1 MNIRL
6 EQPGDYR
13 AVENLTREAFWNVY
27 RPGCMEHCVLH
38 KLRQD
43 PCFVPELS
51 YVLEEEGQILAHI
64 AYAKGRLR
72 TPQGETRDLLLFG
85 PVSVDPS
92 RQKQGYGSR
101 LIRFTLE
108 KAAELGYDA
117 VVITGSP
124 DYYHRFGFESAGK
137 HGIFYEGMEQ
147 GTDFPYFMVKI
158 LDPER
163 AEGLRGVYKDPEVYF
178 VSDEEV
184 EDFDRSFPPK
194 KKEKRPGQLE
204 E

>member
-108 KAAELGYDA
+108 KAAELGDEAARGGRLTEFELCCEKVESSFFDKAKYASFGAEA
-117 VVITGSP
+117 VIAYFGALESEITAARMILTCKLAGVSP
-124 DYYHRFGFESAGK
+124 ELVR
-137 HGIFYEGMEQ
+137 
-147 GTDFPYFMVKI
+147 
-158 LDPER
+158 ER
-163 AEGLRGVYKDPEVYF
+163 LCD
-178 VSDEEV
+178 
-184 EDFDRSFPPK
+184 
-194 KKEKRPGQLE
+194 
-204 E
+204 